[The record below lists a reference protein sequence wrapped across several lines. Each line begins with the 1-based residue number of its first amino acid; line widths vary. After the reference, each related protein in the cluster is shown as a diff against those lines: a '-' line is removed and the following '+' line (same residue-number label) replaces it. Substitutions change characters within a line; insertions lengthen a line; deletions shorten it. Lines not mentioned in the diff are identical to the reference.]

1 MGNKKKGLQTHVPLR
16 EKRKDAI
23 LRNKYYVFRP
33 SQQGKAGGKGEEMG
47 KFSSIIDVP
56 IKAKEKDI
64 LNVAVHVKALEKFL
78 RRADTPLTVAIQGEW
93 GSGKTSFMN
102 QIHEGLCGENGE
114 FIGIWTHAWEYAIW
128 GNPKDILMNMMQGII
143 TDIEREAK
151 AFGNSL
157 DMSEAFHM
165 VRSMFFHVA
174 RIGAQAAAA
183 QLGATTAAE
192 TLFREEEKG
201 STIKVLNDA
210 LSKAVEQSLKVA
222 KGKKGFIFFI
232 DDLDRLDPVVAVQ
245 FLELIKN
252 IFELEH
258 CIFVLA
264 IDYDVVVKGLK
275 PKFGAR
281 TEENDREFR
290 SFFDKIIQVPFSI
303 PISSYDLEK
312 YIGNSLKEIDFFQ
325 SNELQ
330 KKLKLGDASFIPG
343 VSGNV
348 VPVSKL
354 IAAITNYS
362 TGANPRAIKR
372 MLNTL
377 SLIDIIQE
385 ELREEKKKS
394 LLQEVETEFGLYEKL
409 VCFCLVS
416 LQIAYPAFYNLLL
429 SKPMFIG
436 WDEEF
441 ARKRGYRVL
450 TKEEKTSLTEYE
462 EFDEDWERFIF
473 RACQSS
479 SYLKARSN
487 SISSIFNILRGVI
500 LSTAQKAPAEGDSE
514 DDLQKQEEEI
524 IEKAIRNGLGMASV
538 TGLKSSEDQE
548 EKNTYTRIRY
558 ESLEDFEKTVE
569 GNLSES
575 FHLFLDVKKRFDEK
589 FQEGF
594 IKYEYSK
601 NKIAVKIAN
610 NKTYNTNIVKI
621 VLRTNG
627 KLKIVDFDDKVY
639 TLDRSST
646 EISDQKW
653 DKYIRYFNEYSE
665 NDVEL
670 PSAPESD
677 AEASPAQQ

>member
-174 RIGAQAAAA
+174 KIGAQAAAA
-183 QLGATTAAE
+183 QLGASAAAE

-210 LSKAVEQSLKVA
+210 LAKAVEQSLKVA

-252 IFELEH
+252 IFELER

-275 PKFGAR
+275 PKFGER

-303 PISSYDLEK
+303 PVSSYDLEK

-330 KKLKLGDASFIPG
+330 KKLKLGDVSFIPG
-343 VSGNV
+343 ASGNM

-385 ELREEKKKS
+385 ELREEKNRNA
-394 LLQEVETEFGLYEKL
+394 LQDTAEFGLNEKL

-416 LQIAYPAFYNLLL
+416 LQIAYPVFYNLLL
-429 SKPMFIG
+429 SKPLFTR

-441 ARKRGYRVL
+441 AGKRGYRML
-450 TKEEKTSLTEYE
+450 TQDEKNYLKDYE
-462 EFDEDWERFIF
+462 EFDEEWERFIF

-500 LSTAQKAPAEGDSE
+500 LSTVQKVAAEDEREGA
-514 DDLQKQEEEI
+514 LQKQEEELM
-524 IEKAIRNGLGMASV
+524 EKAIRNGLGMASV
-538 TGLKSSEDQE
+538 TGLKSSDDQE
-548 EKNTYTRIRY
+548 EKNTYNRIRY
-558 ESLEDFEKTVE
+558 ESVEDFEKTVE
-569 GNLSES
+569 GNLRES
-575 FHLFLDVKKRFDEK
+575 FDLFLEVKKAFDKK

>member
-1 MGNKKKGLQTHVPLR
+1 
-16 EKRKDAI
+16 
-23 LRNKYYVFRP
+23 
-33 SQQGKAGGKGEEMG
+33 MG
-47 KFSSIIDVP
+47 KYSSIIDVP
-56 IKAKEKDI
+56 IKVKEKDI

-102 QIHEGLCGENGE
+102 QIHEGLCGDNGE

-143 TDIEREAK
+143 SDIEREAK
-151 AFGNSL
+151 KFGNSL

-174 RIGAQAAAA
+174 KIGAQAAAA
-183 QLGATTAAE
+183 QLGASAAAE
-192 TLFREEEKG
+192 TLFREEERG

-210 LSKAVEQSLKVA
+210 LARAVEQSLKVA

-252 IFELEH
+252 IFELER

-275 PKFGAR
+275 PKFGER

-330 KKLKLGDASFIPG
+330 KKLKLGDVSFIPG
-343 VSGNV
+343 VSGNM

-385 ELREEKKKS
+385 ELREEKNKNA
-394 LLQEVETEFGLYEKL
+394 LQTVAEFGLNEKL

-429 SKPMFIG
+429 SKPLFIR

-441 ARKRGYRVL
+441 ARKRGYRML
-450 TKEEKTSLTEYE
+450 TEEEKSSLKEYE

-500 LSTAQKAPAEGDSE
+500 LGTEQKAAAEGESE
-514 DDLQKQEEEI
+514 DALQKQEEEI
-524 IEKAIRNGLGMASV
+524 IEKAVRNGLGMASV
-538 TGLKSSEDQE
+538 TGLKSSDDQE
-548 EKNTYTRIRY
+548 EKNAYNRIRY
-558 ESLEDFEKTVE
+558 ESIEDFEKTVE
-569 GNLSES
+569 GNLRAS
-575 FHLFLDVKKRFDEK
+575 FSLFLEVKKAFDEK

-610 NKTYNTNIVKI
+610 NKTYNTNIVKM

-627 KLKIVDFDDKVY
+627 KLKLVDFDDKVD
-639 TLDRSST
+639 TLEHSSAEIT
-646 EISDQKW
+646 EKKW

-665 NDVEL
+665 DEVEL
-670 PSAPESD
+670 PSAPEPG
-677 AEASPAQQ
+677 AEAAAPAQQ